1 LDIRKDER
9 NIMISSI
16 VHSDTII
23 QVKVP
28 LPFPL
33 RWVNSYL
40 VRGTA
45 GVTLIDPGLH
55 TPEAEELWL
64 AVLKERGIAFE
75 HIEQIV
81 LTHHHPD
88 HYGMAGWFQE
98 RTGAPVLLSETGW
111 RQVQLLW
118 GEEQPMSALLLELF
132 ALHGLDAAGLEAM
145 TKHMDS
151 FVALVSPQPQVTL
164 LREGPVRLG
173 DRVYEAIE
181 TPGHAAGH
189 LCFYDAEAEEI
200 FCGDHVLPQISP
212 NVSFLPQVEAN
223 PLGAYLSSLR
233 EIGRL
238 PVKLAYPGH
247 REPWSAFSERAA
259 ELVVH
264 HQERLAL
271 MVSHLRSPLTAYELC
286 RATFGDRLSTHQL
299 RFALSETI
307 AHVIL
312 LESEGRIESL
322 EAGGPIIR
330 YIAR

>member
-1 LDIRKDER
+1 MNHFID
-9 NIMISSI
+9 
-16 VHSDTII
+16 HSETIT

-40 VRGTA
+40 IQGSA
-45 GVTLIDPGLH
+45 GFTLIDPGLH

-64 AVLKERGIAFE
+64 AVLAERGIAYE

-111 RQVQLLW
+111 QQAQLLW
-118 GEEQPMSALLLELF
+118 GPEQPMSALLLELF
-132 ALHGLDAAGLEAM
+132 ARHGLDAAGLEAM

-151 FVALVSPQPQVTL
+151 FVPFVSPQPQITL
-164 LREGPVRLG
+164 LREGAVRLG
-173 DRVYEAIE
+173 DRTYEAIE

-189 LCFYDAEAEEI
+189 LIFYDAEAAVI

-212 NVSFLPQVEAN
+212 NVSFLPQVEVN
-223 PLGAYLSSLR
+223 PLGAYLRSLR
-233 EIGRL
+233 DISRL
-238 PVKLAYPGH
+238 EVKMAYPGH
-247 REPWSAFSERAA
+247 REPWSGFGARAA
-259 ELVVH
+259 ELICH
-264 HQERLAL
+264 HEERLAL
-271 MVSHLRSPLTAYELC
+271 METHLHQPQTSYEVC
-286 RATFGDRLSTHQL
+286 RATFGDKLSTHQL

-307 AHVIL
+307 AHLVF
-312 LESEGRIESL
+312 LELDGRIVNKHPQDEV
-322 EAGGPIIR
+322 IR
-330 YIAR
+330 YQAI

>member
-1 LDIRKDER
+1 M
-9 NIMISSI
+9 NIVTEHTNEI
-16 VHSDTII
+16 T

-33 RWVNSYL
+33 RWVNAYL
-40 VRGTA
+40 VRGSQGYT
-45 GVTLIDPGLH
+45 VIDPGLH
-55 TPEAEELWL
+55 TPDAEARWL
-64 AVLKERGIAFE
+64 EVLQQRGIAFE

-98 RTGAPVLLSETGW
+98 RTGAPVLLSETGYA
-111 RQVQLLW
+111 QVQLLW
-118 GEEQPMSALLLELF
+118 GREQPMSALLLELF
-132 ALHGLDAAGLEAM
+132 ARHGFPEAGLEEM
-145 TKHMDS
+145 TKHMES

-189 LCFYDAEAEEI
+189 LVFYDAEAEVM

-212 NVSFLPQVEAN
+212 NVSFLPQVEVN
-223 PLGAYLSSLR
+223 PLGAYLSSLQ

-238 PVKLAYPGH
+238 KVQMAYPGH
-247 REPWSAFSERAA
+247 REPWSGFGARTE
-259 ELVVH
+259 ELVRH
-264 HQERLAL
+264 HHERLAL
-271 MVSHLRSPLTAYELC
+271 MEGQLSAPLSAYEVC
-286 RATFGDRLSTHQL
+286 RATFGDRLSIHQM

-307 AHVIL
+307 AHLIL
-312 LESEGRIESL
+312 LEAEGRIRVVDSAAELIQYVS
-322 EAGGPIIR
+322 GGSR
-330 YIAR
+330 

>member
-1 LDIRKDER
+1 M
-9 NIMISSI
+9 NNVI
-16 VHSDTII
+16 VHHKDII

-33 RWVNSYL
+33 RWVNAYL
-40 VRGTA
+40 VRGGSGYT
-45 GVTLIDPGLH
+45 VIDPGLH
-55 TPEAEELWL
+55 TPEAEALWQQ
-64 AVLKERGIAFE
+64 VLQERGIAFE
-75 HIEQIV
+75 HVEQIV

-118 GEEQPMSALLLELF
+118 GEEQPMSALLLTLF
-132 ALHGLDAAGLEAM
+132 ARHGMPEAGLEEM
-145 TKHMDS
+145 TKHMAS
-151 FVALVSPQPQVTL
+151 FVPLVSPQPQVTL

-189 LCFYDAEAEEI
+189 LIFYDAEAETV

-212 NVSFLPQVEAN
+212 NVSFLPQVEDN
-223 PLGAYLSSLR
+223 PLGAYLSSLQ

-238 PVKLAYPGH
+238 PVKMAYPGH
-247 REPWSAFSERAA
+247 REPWSGFSARAA
-259 ELVVH
+259 ELVRH
-264 HQERLAL
+264 HHERLAL
-271 MVSHLRSPLTAYELC
+271 MEQHLSAPLSAYEVC
-286 RATFGDRLSTHQL
+286 RSTFGDRLTIHQL

-307 AHVIL
+307 AHLVL
-312 LESEGRIESL
+312 LEAEGRIRQL
-322 EAGGPIIR
+322 EPDAEFIR
-330 YIAR
+330 YIAV